1 MHIQANVSVLA
12 HIPEAYCR
20 PALVHVATPKSVGQ
34 PDNLDNK
41 QANKYQ
47 HITRRRFTSG
57 R

>member
-20 PALVHVATPKSVGQ
+20 PALVHVATPESGGQ

-41 QANKYQ
+41 QANKY
-47 HITRRRFTSG
+47 
-57 R
+57 